1 MKMSSFK
8 VCVTFICLIAD
19 GELDVDLTAD
29 AGKPK
34 VQELVKVLNSCDSRS
49 DFAALAH
56 CT

>member
-1 MKMSSFK
+1 MSDFT

-34 VQELVKVLNSCDSRS
+34 VQELVIVLNSCDSRS